1 MRARL
6 ILTEVGIGLRRNLTM
21 TVALVITFA
30 VSLGLLGGALL
41 VRDQVDVMKDYWY
54 DKVQVSI
61 FLCTKNSDA
70 ASCAGGT
77 VTQAQKEQIQA
88 DLAELKPLVQEVF
101 YESSADAYARFKEQF
116 QNSPIAQNASPDAL
130 PESFRV
136 KLSDPAQYKVVADAF
151 TGRPGVDNVV
161 DQRSLL
167 DKFFQVLGGLQKLA
181 LLIAAS
187 MILVTVLLIANAMRV
202 AAFNRRRE
210 TGIMRL
216 VGASDFYIQMPF
228 LLEASVGAAAGA
240 AVASLSLVGVKAL
253 LVDRVLTPQFT
264 ITPFFGWDAVASASL
279 LLFVLGI
286 VLAVVTAFF
295 TLRRYLRV

>member
-6 ILTEVGIGLRRNLTM
+6 ILNEVGIGLRRNLTM
-21 TVALVITFA
+21 TIALVITFA

-61 FLCTKNSDA
+61 FLCTKNSDS
-70 ASCAGGT
+70 ASCAGGA
-77 VTQAQKEQIQA
+77 VTEAQKAQVKD
-88 DLAELKPLVQEVF
+88 DLDSLKPLVQDVF
-101 YESSADAYARFKEQF
+101 YESSTEAYARFKEQF
-116 QNSPIAQNASPDAL
+116 KNSPIAQNASADAL

-136 KLSDPAQYKVVADAF
+136 KLSDPTKYDVIASSFV
-151 TGRPGVDNVV
+151 GRPGVDNVV

-181 LLIAAS
+181 LLIAGA

-228 LLEASVGAAAGA
+228 LLEAAIGAILGA
-240 AVASLSLVGVKAL
+240 AVATLALVGTKAIL
-253 LVDRVLTPQFT
+253 IDRVLSPQFT
-264 ITPFFGWDAVASASL
+264 ITPFIGWDAVLRASIAL
-279 LLFVLGI
+279 MVLGV
-286 VLAVVTAFF
+286 VLACITAFL
-295 TLRRYLRV
+295 TLLRYLRV

>member
-1 MRARL
+1 MRASL
-6 ILTEVGIGLRRNLTM
+6 ILNEVGIGLRRNLTM
-21 TVALVITFA
+21 SIALVITFA

-61 FLCTKNSDA
+61 FLCTKNSDS
-70 ASCAGGT
+70 ASCAGGA
-77 VTQAQKEQIQA
+77 VTEAQKAQIKD
-88 DLAELKPLVQEVF
+88 DLDTLKPLVQDVF

-116 QNSPIAQNASPDAL
+116 KNSPIAQNASPDAL

-136 KLSDPAQYKVVADAF
+136 KLSDPTKYDVVASAF
-151 TGRPGVDNVV
+151 VGKPGVDNVV

-181 LLIAAS
+181 LLIAGA

-228 LLEASVGAAAGA
+228 LLEAAIGAILGA
-240 AVASLSLVGVKAL
+240 AVATLALIGTKAIL
-253 LVDRVLTPQFT
+253 IDRVLSPQFT
-264 ITPFFGWDAVASASL
+264 ITPFIGWDAVLRASL
-279 LLFVLGI
+279 VLMVLGV
-286 VLAVVTAFF
+286 VLACITAFL

>member
-6 ILTEVGIGLRRNLTM
+6 ILSEVGIGLRRNLTM
-21 TVALVITFA
+21 TIALVITFA

-70 ASCAGGT
+70 ASCNGGA
-77 VTQAQKEQIQA
+77 VTQAQKDQIQA
-88 DLAELKPLVQEVF
+88 DLNTLKPLVEEVY
-101 YESSADAYARFKEQF
+101 YESSAEAYARFQVQF
-116 QNSPIAQNASPDAL
+116 KNSPIAQNVSPDAL

-136 KLSDPAQYKVVADAF
+136 KLSDPTKYDVIASAF
-151 TGRPGVDNVV
+151 NGAPGVDNVV

-167 DKFFQVLGGLQKLA
+167 DKFFQVLGGLQQLA
-181 LLIAAS
+181 LLIAGS
-187 MILVTVLLIANAMRV
+187 MIVVTILLIANAMRV

-228 LLEASVGAAAGA
+228 LLEAAIGAMVGA
-240 AVASLSLVGVKAL
+240 AVASLSLVAVKFFLIDARL
-253 LVDRVLTPQFT
+253 APKFT
-264 ITPFFGWDAVASASL
+264 ITPFFGWDAVIQACVT
-279 LLFVLGI
+279 LFVIGV
-286 VLAVVTAFF
+286 VLACITAFF

>member
-1 MRARL
+1 MRASL
-6 ILTEVGIGLRRNLTM
+6 ILNEVGIGLRRNLTM
-21 TVALVITFA
+21 SIALVITFA

-61 FLCTKNSDA
+61 FLCTKNSDS
-70 ASCAGGT
+70 ASCAGGA
-77 VTQAQKEQIQA
+77 VTEAQKAQIKD
-88 DLAELKPLVQEVF
+88 DLDSLKPLVQEVF
-101 YESSADAYARFKEQF
+101 YESSAEAYARFKEQF
-116 QNSPIAQNASPDAL
+116 KNSPIAQNASPDAL

-136 KLSDPAQYKVVADAF
+136 KLSDPTKYDVIASAF
-151 TGRPGVDNVV
+151 SGRPGIDNVV

-181 LLIAAS
+181 LLIAGA

-228 LLEASVGAAAGA
+228 LLEAAIGAILGA
-240 AVASLSLVGVKAL
+240 AVATLALIGTKAIL
-253 LVDRVLTPQFT
+253 IDRVLSPQFT
-264 ITPFFGWDAVASASL
+264 ITPFIGWDAVLRASIAL
-279 LLFVLGI
+279 MVLGV
-286 VLAVVTAFF
+286 VLACITAFL

>member
-1 MRARL
+1 MRASL
-6 ILTEVGIGLRRNLTM
+6 ILNEVGIGLRRNLTM
-21 TVALVITFA
+21 SIALVITFA

-61 FLCTKNSDA
+61 FLCTKNSDS
-70 ASCAGGT
+70 ASCAGGA
-77 VTQAQKEQIQA
+77 VTEAQKAQIKD
-88 DLAELKPLVQEVF
+88 DLDTLKPLVQDVF

-116 QNSPIAQNASPDAL
+116 KNSPIAQNASPDAL

-136 KLSDPAQYKVVADAF
+136 KLADPTKYDVIASAF
-151 TGRPGVDNVV
+151 SGRPGIDNVV

-181 LLIAAS
+181 LLIAGA

-216 VGASDFYIQMPF
+216 VGASDIYIQMPF
-228 LLEASVGAAAGA
+228 LLAAAIGAILGA
-240 AVASLSLVGVKAL
+240 AVATLALVGTKAVL
-253 LVDRVLTPQFT
+253 IDRVLSPQFT
-264 ITPFFGWDAVASASL
+264 ITPFIGWDAVLRASL
-279 LLFVLGI
+279 VLMVLGV
-286 VLAVVTAFF
+286 VLACITAFL

>member
-1 MRARL
+1 MRASL
-6 ILTEVGIGLRRNLTM
+6 ILNEVGIGLRRNLTM
-21 TVALVITFA
+21 SIALVITFA

-61 FLCTKNSDA
+61 FLCTKNSDS
-70 ASCAGGT
+70 ASCAGGA
-77 VTQAQKEQIQA
+77 VTEAQKAQIKD
-88 DLAELKPLVQEVF
+88 DLDSLKPLVQEVF
-101 YESSADAYARFKEQF
+101 YESSAEAYARFKEQF
-116 QNSPIAQNASPDAL
+116 KNSPIAQNASPDAL

-136 KLSDPAQYKVVADAF
+136 KLSDPTKYDVIASAF
-151 TGRPGVDNVV
+151 AGRPGIDNVV

-181 LLIAAS
+181 LLIAGA

-228 LLEASVGAAAGA
+228 LLEAAIGAILGA
-240 AVASLSLVGVKAL
+240 AVATLALIGTKAIL
-253 LVDRVLTPQFT
+253 IDRVLSPQFT
-264 ITPFFGWDAVASASL
+264 ITPFIGWDAVLRASIAL
-279 LLFVLGI
+279 MVLGV
-286 VLAVVTAFF
+286 VLACITAFL

>member
-1 MRARL
+1 MRASL
-6 ILTEVGIGLRRNLTM
+6 ILNEVGIGLRRNLTM
-21 TVALVITFA
+21 SIALVITFA

-61 FLCTKNSDA
+61 FLCTKNSDSP
-70 ASCAGGT
+70 SCAGGA
-77 VTQAQKEQIQA
+77 VTEAQKAQIKD
-88 DLAELKPLVQEVF
+88 DLDSLKPLVQEVF
-101 YESSADAYARFKEQF
+101 YESSAEAYARFKEQF
-116 QNSPIAQNASPDAL
+116 KNSPIAQNASPDAL

-136 KLSDPAQYKVVADAF
+136 KLSDPTKYDVIASAF
-151 TGRPGVDNVV
+151 AGRPGIDNVV

-181 LLIAAS
+181 LLIAGA

-228 LLEASVGAAAGA
+228 LLEAAIGAILGA
-240 AVASLSLVGVKAL
+240 AVATLALIGTKAIL
-253 LVDRVLTPQFT
+253 IDRVLSPMFT
-264 ITPFFGWDAVASASL
+264 ITPFIGWDAVLRASIAL
-279 LLFVLGI
+279 MVLGV
-286 VLAVVTAFF
+286 VLACITAFL

>member
-1 MRARL
+1 
-6 ILTEVGIGLRRNLTM
+6 
-21 TVALVITFA
+21 
-30 VSLGLLGGALL
+30 
-41 VRDQVDVMKDYWY
+41 MKDYWY

-70 ASCAGGT
+70 ASCSGGV
-77 VTQAQKEQIQA
+77 VTQAQKDQIKA
-88 DLAELKPLVQEVF
+88 DLDSLKPLVQDVF
-101 YESSADAYARFKEQF
+101 YESSSDAYARFKEQF
-116 QNSPIAQNASPDAL
+116 KNSPIAQNASPDAL

-136 KLSDPAQYKVVADAF
+136 KLSDPQQYQVVADAF
-151 TGRPGVDNVV
+151 SGRPGVDNVV

-167 DKFFQVLGGLQKLA
+167 DKFFQVLGGLQQLA
-181 LLIAAS
+181 LLIAGS

-228 LLEASVGAAAGA
+228 LLEAAIGAAIGA
-240 AVASLSLVGVKAL
+240 ALASLSLVAVKIFL
-253 LVDRVLTPQFT
+253 IDHRLTPQFT
-264 ITPFFGWDAVASASL
+264 ITPFVGWDAVIHASAI
-279 LLFVLGI
+279 LFGLGI
-286 VLAVVTAFF
+286 VLACITAFV

>member
-1 MRARL
+1 MRAGV
-6 ILTEVGIGLRRNLTM
+6 IFDEVGIGLRRNLTM
-21 TVALVITFA
+21 TIALIITFA

-41 VRDQVDVMKDYWY
+41 VRDQVGVMKDYWY

-70 ASCAGGT
+70 ASCSGGA
-77 VTQAQKEQIQA
+77 VTTAQKDQIKA
-88 DLAELKPLVQEVF
+88 DLESLKPLVQEVY
-101 YESSADAYARFKEQF
+101 YESSAEAYARFKEQF
-116 QNSPIAQNASPDAL
+116 KNSPIAQNASPDAL

-136 KLSDPAQYKVVADAF
+136 KLSDPTKYDVIASAF
-151 TGRPGVDNVV
+151 QGRPGVDNVV
-161 DQRSLL
+161 DQRQLL

-181 LLIAAS
+181 LAIATA
-187 MILVTVLLIANAMRV
+187 MIIVTILLIANAMRV

-228 LLEASVGAAAGA
+228 LLEAAIGAAIGAGIA
-240 AVASLSLVGVKAL
+240 ALSMVAVKVIL
-253 LVDRVLTPQFT
+253 IDKILTPQFT
-264 ITPFFGWDAVASASL
+264 ITPFFGWDAVVQASL
-279 LLFVLGI
+279 TLLLVGI
-286 VLAVVTAFF
+286 TLAVVTAFF

>member
-1 MRARL
+1 MRASL
-6 ILTEVGIGLRRNLTM
+6 ILNEVGIGLRRNLTM
-21 TVALVITFA
+21 SIALVITFA

-61 FLCTKNSDA
+61 FLCTKNSDS
-70 ASCAGGT
+70 ASCAGGA
-77 VTQAQKEQIQA
+77 VTEAQKAQIKD
-88 DLAELKPLVQEVF
+88 DLDTLKPLVQDVF

-116 QNSPIAQNASPDAL
+116 KNSPIAQNASPDAL

-136 KLSDPAQYKVVADAF
+136 KLSDPTKYDVIASAF
-151 TGRPGVDNVV
+151 SGRPGIDNVV

-181 LLIAAS
+181 LLIAGA

-228 LLEASVGAAAGA
+228 LLEAAIGAILGAG
-240 AVASLSLVGVKAL
+240 VATLALVGTKAVL
-253 LVDRVLTPQFT
+253 IDRVLSPQFT
-264 ITPFFGWDAVASASL
+264 ITPFIGWDAVLRASL
-279 LLFVLGI
+279 VLMVLGV
-286 VLAVVTAFF
+286 VLACITAFL

>member
-1 MRARL
+1 MRASL
-6 ILTEVGIGLRRNLTM
+6 IFNEVGIGLRRNLTM
-21 TVALVITFA
+21 SIALVITFA

-61 FLCTKNSDA
+61 FLCTKNSDT
-70 ASCAGGT
+70 ASCAAGA
-77 VTQAQKEQIQA
+77 VTEAQKAQIKD
-88 DLAELKPLVQEVF
+88 DLDSLKPLVQDVY
-101 YESSADAYARFKEQF
+101 YESSAEAYARFKEQF
-116 QNSPIAQNASPDAL
+116 KNSPIAQNASPDAL

-136 KLSDPAQYKVVADAF
+136 KLSDPTKYDVIASAF
-151 TGRPGVDNVV
+151 SGRPGIDNVV

-181 LLIAAS
+181 LLIAGA

-228 LLEASVGAAAGA
+228 LLEAAIGAVLGA
-240 AVASLSLVGVKAL
+240 LVATVALVATKAVLI
-253 LVDRVLTPQFT
+253 DRVLSPQFT
-264 ITPFFGWDAVASASL
+264 ITPFIGWDAVVRASL
-279 LLFVLGI
+279 TLVILGV
-286 VLAVVTAFF
+286 VLACITAFL

>member
-1 MRARL
+1 MRASL
-6 ILTEVGIGLRRNLTM
+6 ILNEVGIGLRRNLTM
-21 TVALVITFA
+21 SIALVITFA

-61 FLCTKNSDA
+61 FLCTKNSDS
-70 ASCAGGT
+70 ASCAGGA
-77 VTQAQKEQIQA
+77 VTEAQKAQIKD
-88 DLAELKPLVQEVF
+88 DLDTLKPLVQDVF

-116 QNSPIAQNASPDAL
+116 KNSPIAQNASADAL

-136 KLSDPAQYKVVADAF
+136 KLSDPTKYDVIASAF
-151 TGRPGVDNVV
+151 SGRPGIDNVV

-181 LLIAAS
+181 LLIAGA

-228 LLEASVGAAAGA
+228 LLEAAIGAILGA
-240 AVASLSLVGVKAL
+240 AVATLALVGTKAIL
-253 LVDRVLTPQFT
+253 IDRVLSPQFT
-264 ITPFFGWDAVASASL
+264 ITPFIGWDAVLRASIAL
-279 LLFVLGI
+279 MVLGV
-286 VLAVVTAFF
+286 VLACITAFL

>member
-6 ILTEVGIGLRRNLTM
+6 ILSEVGIGLRRNLTM
-21 TVALVITFA
+21 TIALVITFA

-70 ASCAGGT
+70 ASCSAGA
-77 VTQAQKEQIQA
+77 VTQAQKDQIKA
-88 DLAELKPLVQEVF
+88 DLDSLRPLVDEVF
-101 YESSADAYARFKEQF
+101 YESSAQAYARFQQQF
-116 QNSPIAQNASPDAL
+116 AHSPIAQNVSPDAL

-136 KLSDPAQYKVVADAF
+136 KLSDPTKYDVIASAF
-151 TGRPGVDNVV
+151 AGRPGIDNVV

-228 LLEASVGAAAGA
+228 LLEAAIGAAAGA
-240 AVASLSLVGVKAL
+240 AVATLSLVGVKAIL
-253 LVDRVLTPQFT
+253 IDRVLTPQFT
-264 ITPFFGWDAVASASL
+264 ITPFFGWDAVLQASIT
-279 LLFVLGI
+279 LFVIGI
-286 VLAVVTAFF
+286 VLACITAFF

>member
-1 MRARL
+1 
-6 ILTEVGIGLRRNLTM
+6 M
-21 TVALVITFA
+21 TIALVITFA
-30 VSLGLLGGALL
+30 VSLGLFGGALL

-61 FLCTKNSDA
+61 FMCTKNSDA
-70 ASCAGGT
+70 ASCSAGA
-77 VTQAQKEQIQA
+77 VTPAQKDQIEE
-88 DLAELKPLVQEVF
+88 DLATLKPLVEEVY
-101 YESSADAYARFKEQF
+101 YESSIEAYARFKEQF
-116 QNSPIAQNASPDAL
+116 KNSPIAANASPDAL

-136 KLSDPAQYKVVADAF
+136 KLSDPTKYDVIASAF
-151 TGRPGVDNVV
+151 AGRPGIDNVV

-181 LLIAAS
+181 LVIAGA

-228 LLEASVGAAAGA
+228 LLEAAIGAALGA
-240 AVASLSLVGVKAL
+240 AVAALALVGVKAIL
-253 LVDRVLTPQFT
+253 IDQVLTPQFT
-264 ITPFFGWDAVASASL
+264 ITPFIGWDAVLRASL
-279 LLFVLGI
+279 VLLALGV
-286 VLAVVTAFF
+286 VLAAVTAFF

>member
-1 MRARL
+1 MRAGL
-6 ILTEVGIGLRRNLTM
+6 ILNEVGIGLRRNLTM
-21 TVALVITFA
+21 SIALVITFA
-30 VSLGLLGGALL
+30 VSLGLFGGALL

-61 FLCTKNSDA
+61 FLCTKNSDTP
-70 ASCAGGT
+70 SCAGGA
-77 VTQAQKEQIQA
+77 VTQAQKDQIRA
-88 DLAELKPLVQEVF
+88 DLDTLKPLVQEVY
-101 YESSADAYARFKEQF
+101 YESSQEAYIRFKEQF
-116 QNSPIAQNASPDAL
+116 KNSPIAQNASPDAL

-136 KLSDPAQYKVVADAF
+136 KLSDPTKYDVIASAF
-151 TGRPGVDNVV
+151 SGRPGIDNVV

-181 LLIAAS
+181 LLIAGA

-228 LLEASVGAAAGA
+228 LLEAAIGAVLGA
-240 AVASLSLVGVKAL
+240 LIATVALVGVKSVL
-253 LVDRVLTPQFT
+253 IDRVLSPQFT
-264 ITPFFGWDAVASASL
+264 ITPFIGWDAVARASL
-279 LLFVLGI
+279 SLMILGV
-286 VLAVVTAFF
+286 VLACITAFV

>member
-6 ILTEVGIGLRRNLTM
+6 ILNEVGIGLRRNLTM
-21 TVALVITFA
+21 TIALVITFA

-70 ASCAGGT
+70 ASCSGGA
-77 VTQAQKEQIQA
+77 VTAAQKDQIKA
-88 DLAELKPLVQEVF
+88 DLDTLKPLVEEIY
-101 YESSADAYARFKEQF
+101 YESSAEAYARFKEQF
-116 QNSPIAQNASPDAL
+116 KNSPIAQNVSPDAL

-136 KLSDPAQYKVVADAF
+136 KLSDPTKYDVIASAF
-151 TGRPGVDNVV
+151 AGRPGIDNVV

-187 MILVTVLLIANAMRV
+187 MIQVTILLIANAMRV

-228 LLEASVGAAAGA
+228 LLEAAIGAAAGA
-240 AVASLSLVGVKAL
+240 AVATLSLVGVKAI
-253 LVDRVLTPQFT
+253 LVDRVLTPQVT
-264 ITPFFGWDAVASASL
+264 ITPFFGWDAVLEASL
-279 LLFVLGI
+279 TLFVIGV
-286 VLAVVTAFF
+286 VLACITAFF

>member
-6 ILTEVGIGLRRNLTM
+6 ILNEVGIGLRRNLTM
-21 TVALVITFA
+21 TIALVITFA

-61 FLCTKNSDA
+61 FLCTKDSDA
-70 ASCAGGT
+70 ASCTGGV
-77 VTQAQKEQIQA
+77 VTQTQKDEIKA
-88 DLAELKPLVQEVF
+88 DLESLKPLVEDIF
-101 YESSADAYARFKEQF
+101 YESSADAYVRFKEQF
-116 QNSPIAQNASPDAL
+116 KNSPIAQNASPNAL
-130 PESFRV
+130 PESYRV
-136 KLSDPAQYKVVADAF
+136 KLSDPTKYDVIASAF
-151 TGRPGVDNVV
+151 AGRPGIDNVV

-167 DKFFQVLGGLQKLA
+167 DKFFQVLGGLQQLA

-228 LLEASVGAAAGA
+228 LLEAAIGAAAGA
-240 AVASLSLVGVKAL
+240 AVATLALVGVKVI

-264 ITPFFGWDAVASASL
+264 ITPFFGWDAVLQASVT
-279 LLFVLGI
+279 LFVIGI
-286 VLAVVTAFF
+286 VLACITAFF

>member
-1 MRARL
+1 MRASL
-6 ILTEVGIGLRRNLTM
+6 IFNEVGIGLRRNLTM
-21 TVALVITFA
+21 SIALVITFA

-61 FLCTKNSDA
+61 FLCTKNSDTP
-70 ASCAGGT
+70 SCAGGAAT
-77 VTQAQKEQIQA
+77 EAQKAQIKD
-88 DLAELKPLVQEVF
+88 DLDSLKPLVQEIY
-101 YESSADAYARFKEQF
+101 YESSAEAYARFKEQF
-116 QNSPIAQNASPDAL
+116 KNSPIAQNASPDAL
-130 PESFRV
+130 PESYRV
-136 KLSDPAQYKVVADAF
+136 KLSDPTKYDVISSAF
-151 TGRPGVDNVV
+151 SGRPGIGDVV

-167 DKFFQVLGGLQKLA
+167 DKFFQLLGGLQKLA
-181 LLIAAS
+181 LLIAGA

-228 LLEASVGAAAGA
+228 LLEAAIGAILGA
-240 AVASLSLVGVKAL
+240 LVATLALVGVKAVL
-253 LVDRVLTPQFT
+253 IDRVLSPQFT
-264 ITPFFGWDAVASASL
+264 ITPFIGWDAVVRASITLVL
-279 LLFVLGI
+279 LGV
-286 VLAVVTAFF
+286 VLACITAFL

>member
-1 MRARL
+1 MRASL
-6 ILTEVGIGLRRNLTM
+6 ILNEVGIGLRRNLTM
-21 TVALVITFA
+21 SIALVITFA

-61 FLCTKNSDA
+61 FLCTKNSDS
-70 ASCAGGT
+70 ASCAGGA
-77 VTQAQKEQIQA
+77 VTEAQKAQIKD
-88 DLAELKPLVQEVF
+88 DLDSLKPLVQEVF
-101 YESSADAYARFKEQF
+101 YESSAEAYARFKEQF
-116 QNSPIAQNASPDAL
+116 KNSPIAQNASPDAL

-136 KLSDPAQYKVVADAF
+136 KLSDPTKYDVVASAF
-151 TGRPGVDNVV
+151 VGKPGVDNVV

-181 LLIAAS
+181 LLIAGA

-228 LLEASVGAAAGA
+228 LLEAAIGAILGA
-240 AVASLSLVGVKAL
+240 AVATLALIGTKAIL
-253 LVDRVLTPQFT
+253 IDRVLSPQFT
-264 ITPFFGWDAVASASL
+264 ITPFIGWDAVLRASIAL
-279 LLFVLGI
+279 MVLGV
-286 VLAVVTAFF
+286 VLACITAFL

>member
-1 MRARL
+1 MRASL
-6 ILTEVGIGLRRNLTM
+6 ILNEVGIGLRRNLTM
-21 TVALVITFA
+21 SIALVITFA

-61 FLCTKNSDA
+61 FLCTKNSDS
-70 ASCAGGT
+70 ASCAGGA
-77 VTQAQKEQIQA
+77 VTEAQKAQIKD
-88 DLAELKPLVQEVF
+88 DLDTLKPLVQDVF

-116 QNSPIAQNASPDAL
+116 KNSPIAQNASPDAL

-136 KLSDPAQYKVVADAF
+136 KLSDPTKYDVIASAF
-151 TGRPGVDNVV
+151 SGRPGIDNVV

-181 LLIAAS
+181 LLIAGA

-228 LLEASVGAAAGA
+228 LLEAAIGAILGA
-240 AVASLSLVGVKAL
+240 AVATLALVGTKAVL
-253 LVDRVLTPQFT
+253 IDRVLSPQFT
-264 ITPFFGWDAVASASL
+264 ITPFIGWDAVLRASL
-279 LLFVLGI
+279 VLMVLGV
-286 VLAVVTAFF
+286 VLACITAFL

>member
-61 FLCTKNSDA
+61 FLCTKDSDTP
-70 ASCAGGT
+70 SCAGGQ
-77 VTQAQKEQIQA
+77 VTQAQKDAISA
-88 DLAELKPLVQEVF
+88 DLESLRPLVEQVY
-101 YESSADAYARFKEQF
+101 YESSAEAYARFQQQF
-116 QNSPIAQNASPDAL
+116 KDSPIAQNASPDAL

-181 LLIAAS
+181 LLIAGS

-216 VGASDFYIQMPF
+216 VGASNFYIQMPF
-228 LLEASVGAAAGA
+228 LLEAAVGAALGAG
-240 AVASLSLVGVKAL
+240 VASLSLIGVKAIL
-253 LVDRVLTPQFT
+253 IDRVLSPQFT
-264 ITPFFGWDAVASASL
+264 ITPFVGWDAIINASVS
-279 LLFVLGI
+279 LFVLGI
-286 VLAVVTAFF
+286 VLAALTAFLS
-295 TLRRYLRV
+295 LRRYLRV

>member
-1 MRARL
+1 MRVRL
-6 ILTEVGIGLRRNLTM
+6 ILNEVGIGLRRNLTM
-21 TVALVITFA
+21 TIALVITFA

-61 FLCTKNSDA
+61 FLCTTNSDA
-70 ASCAGGT
+70 PSCSAGA
-77 VTQAQKEQIQA
+77 VTQAQKDQIKA
-88 DLAELKPLVQEVF
+88 DLDSLKPLVQEVY
-101 YESSADAYARFKEQF
+101 YESSAEAYARFKEQF
-116 QNSPIAQNASPDAL
+116 KNSPIAQNASPDAL

-136 KLSDPAQYKVVADAF
+136 KLSDPTKYDVIASAF
-151 TGRPGVDNVV
+151 AGRPGIDNVV

-187 MILVTVLLIANAMRV
+187 MILVTILLIANAMRV

-228 LLEASVGAAAGA
+228 LLEAAIGAAAGA
-240 AVASLSLVGVKAL
+240 AVASLSLIGVKII
-253 LVDRVLTPQFT
+253 LVDQVLTPQFT
-264 ITPFFGWDAVASASL
+264 ITPFFGWDAVMQACVT
-279 LLFVLGI
+279 LFVIGI
-286 VLAVVTAFF
+286 VLAAITAFF

>member
-151 TGRPGVDNVV
+151 TGRPGVDNFV